1 MTDIEADFAAL
12 RQVSDRWTF
21 GDDEEVFVAALSRI
35 ETALKE
41 ALAERDAEINRRAL
55 AEETIEAQ
63 HMCLDDM
70 GAPRKDGVGVLS
82 LHGRTLRVIA
92 AMRADLECRTLE
104 RDASEAQMNAVCDKL
119 GVADDFD
126 ADDAPGQI
134 GRLQETIAALTA
146 AEPFITAELRA
157 EVDRLRNIVAAEDA
171 ATAIYGFISPATYK
185 KIADENDALRE
196 DLRLLQENRSRVC
209 ARLARIE
216 AAAEEAR
223 ECMSSFRIF
232 VTSRERS
239 HPEGVR
245 MWDGVHDAIRAAIE
259 EGTPT

>member
-41 ALAERDAEINRRAL
+41 AQAERDAEINRRAL

-157 EVDRLRNIVAAEDA
+157 MNDLAHLLIAEQEE
-171 ATAIYGFISPATYK
+171 TLK
-185 KIADENDALRE
+185 ALH
-196 DLRLLQENRSRVC
+196 
-209 ARLARIE
+209 AKLARIE
-216 AAAEEAR
+216 AAARLVLTAP
-223 ECMSSFRIF
+223 SFADIDPNDRDPDDI
-232 VTSRERS
+232 VAER
-239 HPEGVR
+239 VL
-245 MWDGVHDAIRAAIE
+245 RAAIE